1 MRSRQCITALA
12 GFCLALSVAGISRA
26 CDTPVYRYAMYQW
39 PPAPYELYLFHEKPL
54 SDADRQVWD
63 AIDRLSADPRTG
75 ANLAMLDVDIAA
87 DPEMRVVSPFIKSL
101 REKTL
106 NEQGGDAS
114 LPLYLLVSPHGG
126 DLQAGTLSAEDA
138 KTLLESPARRAIAER
153 LQQGDACVL
162 VLLSGLKSETEPAD
176 SQDDE
181 TSPAESSAEVE
192 DGKATDA
199 AEQQLKQLVENV
211 NSGKVELYSPPP
223 RGAFG
228 VGNALPGSFGRTGEV
243 EAGRPRRSAN
253 DDSANEE
260 AADEKP
266 PAARHTI
273 SYIKVSRTD
282 PAEQWLV
289 RSLLAVEPDL
299 LEIPHPMVFAVYG
312 RGRAMP
318 PYIGAGIEPNNLLE
332 VVEYVTGACSCTVKE
347 QNPGMDLLMRND
359 WETAA
364 EMLAERFGAEEGNEA
379 QFGDDALFST
389 LVIPTAAPEK
399 MLAEN
404 ATDVEPNKPSEE
416 TDNAPLNP
424 ETASSETSAASD
436 SVSETQPDA
445 SASESAS
452 ASTSTVNGSGAGAPT
467 SYTVPV
473 PVYTVDYG
481 PALAIGVLVGLVAL
495 AVVTLVVVRS
505 K

>member
-1 MRSRQCITALA
+1 MRSRRGITALM
-12 GFCLALSVAGISRA
+12 GLGLAVGVAWVAWA

-39 PPAPYELYLFHEKPL
+39 PPAPYELYVFHEKPL
-54 SDADRQVWD
+54 ADADRQVWD
-63 AIDRLSADPRTG
+63 AIDGLSADPRTG

-87 DPEMRVVSPFIKSL
+87 DPEMRIVPPFIKKL
-101 REKTL
+101 RDAKL
-106 NEQGGDAS
+106 NEAAGDRS
-114 LPLYLLVSPHGG
+114 QPLYLLVSPHGA
-126 DLQAGTLSAEDA
+126 DIHAGSLSADDA

-153 LQQGDACVL
+153 LQKGDACVL
-162 VLLSGLKSETEPAD
+162 VLLSGLKSETEAAD
-176 SQDDE
+176 SQDE
-181 TSPAESSAEVE
+181 SKSSTVSLAEAE

-199 AEQQLKQLVENV
+199 AERQLKQLVENV
-211 NSGKVELYSPPP
+211 NSGKIELYSPPP

-243 EAGRPRRSAN
+243 EAVRPRGAVN
-253 DDSANEE
+253 DE
-260 AADEKP
+260 AANGYTADDAP
-266 PAARHTI
+266 PARHEI
-273 SYIKVSRTD
+273 SYIRVSRTAA
-282 PAEQWLV
+282 AEQWLV

-299 LEIPHPMVFAVYG
+299 TEIPHPMVFAVYG

-364 EMLAERFGAEEGNEA
+364 EVLAERFGAEEGNEA

-389 LVIPTAAPEK
+389 LVIPTAAPER

-404 ATDVEPNKPSEE
+404 STDVEPNKPSEE
-416 TDNAPLNP
+416 TGAAPLNP
-424 ETASSETSAASD
+424 EAASSETSAASD
-436 SVSETQPDA
+436 SVSETQPA
-445 SASESAS
+445 GSASESAS
-452 ASTSTVNGSGAGAPT
+452 ASASTANSSVAGAPT

-473 PVYTVDYG
+473 PVYTVDDG